1 MTIIGGWGIILVP
14 HRINFRDV
22 MDKEEND
29 DTVGSRRNQ
38 PAALNWIYLALP
50 ITIAV
55 LGVGILTGLFFRSN
69 PLFVGSM
76 KYIIGGVLSLYGVAR
91 CVIISRKLKGPK
103 KA

>member
-1 MTIIGGWGIILVP
+1 MTIIREWGIILWP
-14 HRINFRDV
+14 QRINFRGV

-38 PAALNWIYLALP
+38 PASLDWIYLALP
-50 ITIAV
+50 LTIAV

-69 PLFVGSM
+69 PLFAGSM
-76 KYIIGGVLSLYGVAR
+76 KYIIGGILTLYGAAR